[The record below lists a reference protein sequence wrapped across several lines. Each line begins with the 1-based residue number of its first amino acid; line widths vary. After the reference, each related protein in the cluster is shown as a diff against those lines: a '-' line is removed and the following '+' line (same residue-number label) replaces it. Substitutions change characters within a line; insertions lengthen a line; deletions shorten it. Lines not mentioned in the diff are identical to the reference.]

1 MSPATDYIN
10 ELVKLVLPTDLLDY
24 FGIVNM
30 NLKEREVHVSL
41 DELAIV
47 PPSYKDEKLTSKGFY
62 SSSIIQDFPLRD
74 KAVFLHVRRRKW
86 LVESSQK
93 IVSRDWSL
101 VSKGSRLSKGFAS
114 FLKGLLR

>member
-1 MSPATDYIN
+1 MFGESDYLN
-10 ELVKLVLPTDLLDY
+10 ELVKLVLPTELLDY
-24 FGIVNM
+24 FGIVNLE
-30 NLKEREVHVSL
+30 LKEREVHISL

-47 PPSYKDEKLTSKGFY
+47 PPAYKDEKLISKGFY
-62 SSSIIQDFPLRD
+62 PSSTIQDFPLRD

-101 VSKGSRLSKGFAS
+101 VSQGSRLSKEFAF